1 MMHVFPLFVLV
12 LGAQASLQHRS
23 SVSPLLRLHAAKAA
37 AAAGPTTTAVSVWPA
52 EAGAVAGP
60 TTPAPP
66 QAAAAAAAPP
76 ANPANNASGVAP
88 QAARPRNG
96 GGGGPC
102 PTTTAM
108 AAPLIAAAAPA
119 GAAATA
125 AGNGPAPCS
134 SMNTSATVHQ
144 LQNAAQLSAQAAQA
158 ALEAVS
164 QAGKQPSSVAVAAHA
179 TSSEG
184 AAIWERLFH
193 TAVRTETETLTAA
206 GQLKAMKK
214 LQQQAAGDYERAI
227 VRVRDFPP
235 NIPAV
240 QAETMLRGITRT

>member
-23 SVSPLLRLHAAKAA
+23 SVSPLLRLHAAKVAA
-37 AAAGPTTTAVSVWPA
+37 AAPSTTAVSVWPA

-66 QAAAAAAAPP
+66 LAAAAAAAAPP
-76 ANPANNASGVAP
+76 APRANNVSGVAP
-88 QAARPRNG
+88 QAARGRDG
-96 GGGGPC
+96 GNPC
-102 PTTTAM
+102 MTTTGE

-125 AGNGPAPCS
+125 AGDAPAPCS

-164 QAGKQPSSVAVAAHA
+164 RAGRTPSNVAVAAHA

-193 TAVRTETETLTAA
+193 TAVRTETDTLTAA

-214 LQQQAAGDYERAI
+214 LQQQAAGDYERAV